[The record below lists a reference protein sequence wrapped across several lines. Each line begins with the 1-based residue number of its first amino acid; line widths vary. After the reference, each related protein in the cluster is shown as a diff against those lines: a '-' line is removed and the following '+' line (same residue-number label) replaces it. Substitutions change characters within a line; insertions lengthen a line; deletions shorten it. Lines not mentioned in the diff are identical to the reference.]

1 VARIRV
7 VTDST
12 ADMDDGEAERLA
24 IEMVPLTVHWNR
36 ESYLDKVELGIDDF
50 YRKLKEEKGVPRTS
64 QPSVG
69 QFEQAYRRLLET
81 ADGIVSVHIS
91 SKISG
96 TCGVARM
103 AAQNVAPDRIVVVDS
118 KILCYPLGVLAVRTA
133 ELAERG
139 ASLDEC
145 VSFAEQLVPRLR
157 LFAAADT
164 LEYLRR
170 GGRLTR
176 AQAFAGTLLSIK
188 PIVHLVDGE
197 VIPAERV
204 RTRSAA
210 IRKMAELLLSLGHLE
225 EAAVLYADDA
235 DAAMELHRLI
245 REARPDL
252 PLRVGRTGAV
262 VGAHNGPGLFGAYAL
277 MAQ

>member
-12 ADMDDGEAERLA
+12 SDMDDGEAERLGIA
-24 IEMVPLTVHWNR
+24 MVPLTVHWNR
-36 ESYLDKVELGIDDF
+36 ESYLDKVELGIDEF

>member
-1 VARIRV
+1 MARIRV

-12 ADMDDGEAERLA
+12 ADMDDGEAERLGIA
-24 IEMVPLTVHWNR
+24 MVPLTVHWNR
-36 ESYLDKVELGIDDF
+36 ESYLDKVELGIDEF

>member
-1 VARIRV
+1 MARIRV

>member
-12 ADMDDGEAERLA
+12 ADMDDGEAERLGIA
-24 IEMVPLTVHWNR
+24 MVPLTVHWNR
-36 ESYLDKVELGIDDF
+36 ESYLDKVELGIDEF